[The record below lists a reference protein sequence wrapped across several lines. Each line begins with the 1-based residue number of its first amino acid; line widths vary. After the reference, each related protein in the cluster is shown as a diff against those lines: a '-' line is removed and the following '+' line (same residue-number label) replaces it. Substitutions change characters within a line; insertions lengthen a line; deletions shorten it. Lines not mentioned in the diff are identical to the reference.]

1 MNFKNIKSNQIILF
15 VVALM
20 LVSAGYLSYSM
31 RGTPVSSNIV
41 SENEVSSIG
50 DARLVSS
57 NNVID
62 SNSLNEVSVAT
73 SSSSSSRTDD
83 YFASSRLGRDTIAAA
98 DFCSLAFR
106 RQAPAAFRRVENV
119 QFRRRDCSGNP
130 KPDCGNSAFWSVI
143 FVPYTGACGRN
154 LSCGG
159 AVCEKRL
166 GKENG
171 RLPFFV
177 LHSLYLRTAHF
188 FAAIRF
194 DHRRSCGA
202 YRVGVFSF
210 QRAAPHALRRNQGG
224 QSTGKARRSGNRVR
238 TITEIYRKSFSCHL

>member
-31 RGTPVSSNIV
+31 RGTPVSSNSV

-83 YFASSRLGRDTIAAA
+83 YFASSRLGRDTMYSQMIESYQNLLDNQNVSEEQKTVATQEITEINNTQNSIMI
-98 DFCSLAFR
+98 C
-106 RQAPAAFRRVENV
+106 ENLIKTKGISDV
-119 QFRRRDCSGNP
+119 
-130 KPDCGNSAFWSVI
+130 VI
-143 FVPYTGACGRN
+143 FVNDKSINVIVKADTLEQDTIAQIQNIIAREMN
-154 LSCGG
+154 
-159 AVCEKRL
+159 AEI
-166 GKENG
+166 ENI
-171 RLPFFV
+171 
-177 LHSLYLRTAHF
+177 HIS
-188 FAAIRF
+188 
-194 DHRRSCGA
+194 
-202 YRVGVFSF
+202 
-210 QRAAPHALRRNQGG
+210 N
-224 QSTGKARRSGNRVR
+224 K
-238 TITEIYRKSFSCHL
+238 

>member
-83 YFASSRLGRDTIAAA
+83 YFASSRLGRDTMYSQMIESYQNLLDNQNVSEEQKTVATQEITEINNTQNSIMI
-98 DFCSLAFR
+98 C
-106 RQAPAAFRRVENV
+106 ENLIKTKGISDV
-119 QFRRRDCSGNP
+119 
-130 KPDCGNSAFWSVI
+130 VI
-143 FVPYTGACGRN
+143 FVNDKSINVIVKADTLEQDTIAQIQNIIAREMN
-154 LSCGG
+154 
-159 AVCEKRL
+159 AEI
-166 GKENG
+166 ENI
-171 RLPFFV
+171 
-177 LHSLYLRTAHF
+177 HIS
-188 FAAIRF
+188 
-194 DHRRSCGA
+194 
-202 YRVGVFSF
+202 
-210 QRAAPHALRRNQGG
+210 N
-224 QSTGKARRSGNRVR
+224 
-238 TITEIYRKSFSCHL
+238 

>member
-83 YFASSRLGRDTIAAA
+83 YFASSRLGRDTMYSQMIESYQNLLDNQNVSEEQKTVATQEITEINNTQNSIII
-98 DFCSLAFR
+98 C
-106 RQAPAAFRRVENV
+106 ENLIKTKGISDV
-119 QFRRRDCSGNP
+119 
-130 KPDCGNSAFWSVI
+130 VI
-143 FVPYTGACGRN
+143 FVNDKSINVIVKADTLEQDTIAQIQNIIAREMN
-154 LSCGG
+154 
-159 AVCEKRL
+159 AEI
-166 GKENG
+166 ENI
-171 RLPFFV
+171 
-177 LHSLYLRTAHF
+177 HIS
-188 FAAIRF
+188 
-194 DHRRSCGA
+194 
-202 YRVGVFSF
+202 
-210 QRAAPHALRRNQGG
+210 N
-224 QSTGKARRSGNRVR
+224 K
-238 TITEIYRKSFSCHL
+238 

>member
-57 NNVID
+57 NNIID

-83 YFASSRLGRDTIAAA
+83 YFASSRLGRDTMYSQMIESYQNLLDNQNVSEEQKTVATQEITKINNTQNSIMI
-98 DFCSLAFR
+98 C
-106 RQAPAAFRRVENV
+106 ENLIKTKGISDV
-119 QFRRRDCSGNP
+119 
-130 KPDCGNSAFWSVI
+130 VI
-143 FVPYTGACGRN
+143 FVNDKSINVIVKADTLEQDTIAQIQNIIAREMN
-154 LSCGG
+154 
-159 AVCEKRL
+159 AEI
-166 GKENG
+166 ENI
-171 RLPFFV
+171 
-177 LHSLYLRTAHF
+177 HIS
-188 FAAIRF
+188 
-194 DHRRSCGA
+194 
-202 YRVGVFSF
+202 
-210 QRAAPHALRRNQGG
+210 N
-224 QSTGKARRSGNRVR
+224 K
-238 TITEIYRKSFSCHL
+238 

>member
-73 SSSSSSRTDD
+73 SSSSSSKTDD
-83 YFASSRLGRDTIAAA
+83 YFASSRLGRDTMYSQMIESYQNLLDNQNVSEEQKTVATQEITEINNTQNSIMI
-98 DFCSLAFR
+98 C
-106 RQAPAAFRRVENV
+106 ENLIKTKGISDV
-119 QFRRRDCSGNP
+119 
-130 KPDCGNSAFWSVI
+130 VI
-143 FVPYTGACGRN
+143 FVNDKSINVIVKADTLEHDTIAQIQNIIAREMN
-154 LSCGG
+154 
-159 AVCEKRL
+159 AEI
-166 GKENG
+166 ENI
-171 RLPFFV
+171 
-177 LHSLYLRTAHF
+177 HIS
-188 FAAIRF
+188 
-194 DHRRSCGA
+194 
-202 YRVGVFSF
+202 
-210 QRAAPHALRRNQGG
+210 N
-224 QSTGKARRSGNRVR
+224 K
-238 TITEIYRKSFSCHL
+238 

>member
-83 YFASSRLGRDTIAAA
+83 YFASSRLGRDTMYSQMIESYQNLL
-98 DFCSLAFR
+98 DN
-106 RQAPAAFRRVENV
+106 QNV
-119 QFRRRDCSGNP
+119 SEEQ
-130 KPDCGNSAFWSVI
+130 KTVA
-143 FVPYTGACGRN
+143 TQ
-154 LSCGG
+154 
-159 AVCEKRL
+159 E
-166 GKENG
+166 
-171 RLPFFV
+171 
-177 LHSLYLRTAHF
+177 
-188 FAAIRF
+188 
-194 DHRRSCGA
+194 
-202 YRVGVFSF
+202 
-210 QRAAPHALRRNQGG
+210 
-224 QSTGKARRSGNRVR
+224 
-238 TITEIYRKSFSCHL
+238 ITEINNTQNSIMICENLIKTKGISDVVNDKSINVIVKADTLEQDTIAQIQNIIAREMNAEIENIHISNK

>member
-57 NNVID
+57 NNIID

-83 YFASSRLGRDTIAAA
+83 YFASSRLGRDTMYSQMIESYQNLLDNQNVSEEQKTVATQEITEINNTQNSIMI
-98 DFCSLAFR
+98 C
-106 RQAPAAFRRVENV
+106 ENLIKTKGISDV
-119 QFRRRDCSGNP
+119 
-130 KPDCGNSAFWSVI
+130 VI
-143 FVPYTGACGRN
+143 FVNDKSINVIVKADTLEQDTIAQIQNIIAREMN
-154 LSCGG
+154 
-159 AVCEKRL
+159 AEI
-166 GKENG
+166 ENI
-171 RLPFFV
+171 
-177 LHSLYLRTAHF
+177 HISN
-188 FAAIRF
+188 I
-194 DHRRSCGA
+194 
-202 YRVGVFSF
+202 
-210 QRAAPHALRRNQGG
+210 
-224 QSTGKARRSGNRVR
+224 
-238 TITEIYRKSFSCHL
+238 